1 MKKTNKGF
9 TLIELMIVVAI
20 IGILAAVAIPG
31 FMNYIKSSKTSE
43 AKDNLK
49 AIADGALTYFESE
62 HDFDGT
68 GMQPRSRLYPGGQAL
83 GATWTAAQG
92 TNPVG
97 INTTVGLKNSPSDTT
112 NVVPV
117 LKQNPWASLKFQ
129 INKPFYYVY
138 NYKSIGTTTGEP
150 ESAFKASA
158 IASLSEL
165 QDSGFS
171 VAGNAEG
178 KAGNIV
184 ETEYDG
190 TTPIT
195 IDITPSAT

>member
-68 GMQPRSRLYPGGQAL
+68 GMRPRSRLYPGGQNL
-83 GATWTAAQG
+83 GANWSPATG
-92 TNPVG
+92 SVVIG
-97 INTTVGLKNSPSDTT
+97 ENTTIGMKNDPTNATIVANLK
-112 NVVPV
+112 
-117 LKQNPWASLKFQ
+117 LNPWSSLKFQ
-129 INKPFYYVY
+129 VNKPFYYVY
-138 NYKSIGTTTGEP
+138 NYQSVGNTEGDP
-150 ESAFKASA
+150 SSAFMASA
-158 IASLSEL
+158 IASLSEA

-171 VAGNAEG
+171 VAGNSEG
-178 KAGNIV
+178 KAGNII
-184 ETEYDG
+184 EKEYDG
-190 TTPIT
+190 TSPIT
-195 IDITPSAT
+195 ITLTPTP